1 MSNLGAIVGEVGIDL
16 IEGPAEGFDD
26 AGAIEGKDIGDAD
39 GNKTF
44 VGATDKVLLGVTDSA
59 IEGKELGKGLGN

>member
-1 MSNLGAIVGEVGIDL
+1 MGGGGFNA
-16 IEGPAEGFDD
+16 IEGPALGFDD
-26 AGAIEGKDIGDAD
+26 AGAIEGKDIGDED

-59 IEGKELGKGLGN
+59 KEGKELGKGLGN

>member
-1 MSNLGAIVGEVGIDL
+1 MSNLGAIVGEVGIDS

-39 GNKTF
+39 GNKIF
-44 VGATDKVLLGVTDSA
+44 VGPTDKVLLGVTDSA
-59 IEGKELGKGLGN
+59 KEGKELGKGLGN